1 VLNVLV
7 ILGLTAVVYARSN
20 RLAHE
25 ALRRNLRLRAKTLAG
40 VFEIDR
46 GKLDLEASPK
56 AMPEYHSQDSGVFAE
71 FHGPKGET
79 MKSPSLG
86 KEQTLPPDGPWV
98 EDAFV
103 FSELEDGP
111 HGVPCATVTYSFLAR
126 IEKVSKKKY
135 PDYVPPTE
143 EDRRFQVRVAM
154 DSRPRDEDLAGL
166 ALFLALAGGVAL
178 VVTIMGAL
186 LVARTVLRPIRRMTD
201 EAAELTPE
209 DTTRRLGPDMVVK
222 ELHSLSTTLNSA
234 FDRLADALD
243 RERRFTSD
251 ASHELRTPI
260 SVLMAN
266 AELLLRRPRESEEYR
281 EGLRRQQK
289 IAERMRHITENLLTL
304 ARMDASSDGLEREE
318 LSPGDVLSPMCEEFR
333 TLAGEKG
340 IRIDCEIQDGVRVH
354 GDPQHLGQLAQN
366 LISNALKYTPAG
378 GRVSVRVGAV
388 NGEAVLSVSDSGPG
402 IPAEHRARI
411 FDRFYRI
418 QEGKDRRE
426 GAGLGLA
433 IVNWVVRA
441 HGGSISVDSSPE
453 GGAVF
458 KVGLPLSNG

>member
-1 VLNVLV
+1 
-7 ILGLTAVVYARSN
+7 
-20 RLAHE
+20 
-25 ALRRNLRLRAKTLAG
+25 
-40 VFEIDR
+40 
-46 GKLDLEASPK
+46 
-56 AMPEYHSQDSGVFAE
+56 
-71 FHGPKGET
+71 
-79 MKSPSLG
+79 
-86 KEQTLPPDGPWV
+86 
-98 EDAFV
+98 
-103 FSELEDGP
+103 
-111 HGVPCATVTYSFLAR
+111 
-126 IEKVSKKKY
+126 
-135 PDYVPPTE
+135 
-143 EDRRFQVRVAM
+143 
-154 DSRPRDEDLAGL
+154 
-166 ALFLALAGGVAL
+166 
-178 VVTIMGAL
+178 
-186 LVARTVLRPIRRMTD
+186 
-201 EAAELTPE
+201 
-209 DTTRRLGPDMVVK
+209 
-222 ELHSLSTTLNSA
+222 
-234 FDRLADALD
+234 
-243 RERRFTSD
+243 
-251 ASHELRTPI
+251 
-260 SVLMAN
+260 
-266 AELLLRRPRESEEYR
+266 
-281 EGLRRQQK
+281 
-289 IAERMRHITENLLTL
+289 
-304 ARMDASSDGLEREE
+304 
-318 LSPGDVLSPMCEEFR
+318 MCEEFR